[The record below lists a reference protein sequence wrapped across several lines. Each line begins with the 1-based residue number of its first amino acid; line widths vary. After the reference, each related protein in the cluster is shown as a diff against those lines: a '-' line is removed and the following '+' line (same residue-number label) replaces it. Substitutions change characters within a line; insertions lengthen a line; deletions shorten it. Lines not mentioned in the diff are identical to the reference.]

1 MISSKQF
8 GVHTHMFNSTEDPS
22 QIRFGGFNKDLFNEG
37 HDIIMMETRAK
48 SSWEVKFDS
57 AGFYSEEVWK
67 GWHALIDPGY
77 PFIALP
83 KQAFEMFKNDL
94 MKAYPDEPVTCSDDE
109 WCYFISPCSKIVDN
123 MPDLQF
129 TFPVKHADAASVTY
143 RIPAKSFLFDDRD
156 VRTKLSTCHL
166 GIVKQRFSELDHFV
180 LGSAFMENFYTVFDA
195 SDADVNRIGLSSNIE
210 QVVAEKPA
218 PSSSSSAGGSALSM
232 WVGIIAVV
240 VFAIFV
246 AVITSC
252 ICVRKRKQ
260 QKLEKAKTYFDS
272 LKTEQDGDQVDD
284 ASTALNTSDG
294 SNPNNFL
301 KSTNETAN
309 ERLVGD
315 LL

>member
-1 MISSKQF
+1 
-8 GVHTHMFNSTEDPS
+8 MFNSTQDPS
-22 QIRFGGFNKDLFNEG
+22 QIRFGGFNEELFDTG
-37 HDIIMMETRAK
+37 HETIMMKTRAK

-57 AGFYSEEVWK
+57 AGFYSETVWK

-109 WCYFISPCSKIVDN
+109 WCYFVSPCSKIVDS

-129 TFPVKHADAASVTY
+129 TFPVEHESMSTATF
-143 RIPAKSFLFDDRD
+143 RIPAKSFLFDDKD
-156 VRTKLSTCHL
+156 VRTKLMTCHL
-166 GIVKQRFSELDHFV
+166 GVVRQRFSELDHFV

-195 SDADVNRIGLSSNIE
+195 SDPEVNKIGLAANLAS
-210 QVVAEKPA
+210 VAGEVQPNPDSETA
-218 PSSSSSAGGSALSM
+218 PSDASSGSSGSTFSL
-232 WVGIIAVV
+232 WVGILAIVGFSIFAVTIV
-240 VFAIFV
+240 VCI
-246 AVITSC
+246 VI
-252 ICVRKRKQ
+252 RKRRQ

-272 LKTEQDGDQVDD
+272 LKTEEDGEQI
-284 ASTALNTSDG
+284 NESDSAPNNSEDG
-294 SNPNNFL
+294 NPNNFL
-301 KSTNETAN
+301 QSTSESAN